1 VSALEEIFRGRHV
14 RVKCC
19 SGYEVEGVLVD
30 YGLSR
35 HGRRHPEDYGKL
47 SSVGTLVL
55 FKEAFPRD
63 CSGWILVKCWTVI
76 TCDH

>member
-1 VSALEEIFRGRHV
+1 MIRASPLVEVFMGRHV
-14 RVKCC
+14 HVKCC
-19 SGYEVEGVLVD
+19 GGYEVEGVLVG

-47 SSVGTLVL
+47 GSVGTLVL
-55 FKEAFPRD
+55 RGS
-63 CSGWILVKCWTVI
+63 SGWILVKCWKVI